1 MFYTPL
7 PTPWRVGQDPG
18 PRRRRHYQG
27 SSGAKEFACERCQV
41 DSRGC
46 VSVTPVLDSP
56 CPTWSVHLLSS
67 WSRAVPH
74 ISNLPNFLK
83 YINCWVTRNAYISD
97 TKGMCE
103 VLEQGLMSAR
113 SAKRAFTLLL
123 GVPTSKM
130 DLIMVHH
137 YKHETSKR
145 LYSPRR
151 GWVCGYTRA
160 YIPPAQVRNARTLTP
175 LRRY

>member
-1 MFYTPL
+1 MKKGEGSKHLLEPRVFTPHGSHTPPCHSPQLFYTPL
-7 PTPWRVGQDPG
+7 PTPWRVVQDPG

-67 WSRAVPH
+67 CSHALPH

-83 YINCWVTRNAYISD
+83 YINSCWVT
-97 TKGMCE
+97 
-103 VLEQGLMSAR
+103 Q
-113 SAKRAFTLLL
+113 LL
-123 GVPTSKM
+123 GHSKC
-130 DLIMVHH
+130 VH
-137 YKHETSKR
+137 KR
-145 LYSPRR
+145 HQRHVWD
-151 GWVCGYTRA
+151 GVMC
-160 YIPPAQVRNARTLTP
+160 
-175 LRRY
+175 